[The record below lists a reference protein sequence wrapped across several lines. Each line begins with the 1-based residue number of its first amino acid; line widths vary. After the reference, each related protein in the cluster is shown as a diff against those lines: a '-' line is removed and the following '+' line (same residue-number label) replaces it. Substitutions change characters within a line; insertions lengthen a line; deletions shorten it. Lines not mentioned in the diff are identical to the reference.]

1 MFKDYY
7 AILEV
12 SEIATQDEIKN
23 AYKKQ
28 ALRWHP
34 DRNLGTDTTQK
45 MQEINEAYLILKDSE
60 ARERYNQE
68 YQRYKEFKKQKIE
81 QERRKKAYQEWQE
94 QDAHKRERERQK
106 TQEEYH
112 ETAHSDFKVQD
123 DILKRW
129 MDNAKRQAVELAK
142 QSIEDFRG
150 MIAVGTKAAVKEG
163 GSYLLFQ
170 LAISAIVLIII
181 FVIKSC
187 IS

>member
-1 MFKDYY
+1 
-7 AILEV
+7 
-12 SEIATQDEIKN
+12 
-23 AYKKQ
+23 
-28 ALRWHP
+28 
-34 DRNLGTDTTQK
+34 
-45 MQEINEAYLILKDSE
+45 
-60 ARERYNQE
+60 
-68 YQRYKEFKKQKIE
+68 
-81 QERRKKAYQEWQE
+81 
-94 QDAHKRERERQK
+94 
-106 TQEEYH
+106 
-112 ETAHSDFKVQD
+112 
-123 DILKRW
+123 